1 MMKRVII
8 VKNNSCENIITKC
21 NRCSISCNQ
30 KPLVENMR
38 KSDIM
43 FVGISAKMKET
54 EGEMPLSEN
63 TNSGKLIKMIEER
76 LLEENSN
83 ISCYR
88 SNMVKCVPLDK
99 EGKIR
104 YPNSLEI
111 ENCID
116 NLVYELSIVKPKV
129 VVLLG
134 RLVEKHLKKKIM
146 ELGYNT
152 IIIYHPSYIH
162 VYRKKE
168 IEKYIE
174 ESSKNILKYV

>member
-1 MMKRVII
+1 M
-8 VKNNSCENIITKC
+8 KNNSCDNKIIKC
-21 NRCSISCNQ
+21 NRCSISYNQ
-30 KPLVENMR
+30 KPLIDILR
-38 KSDIM
+38 KADIM
-43 FVGISAKMKET
+43 FVGISAKMKGT
-54 EGEMPLSEN
+54 EDEMPLSEN

-152 IIIYHPSYIH
+152 ITIYHPSYIH

>member
-1 MMKRVII
+1 MN
-8 VKNNSCENIITKC
+8 KNCKESKITKC
-21 NRCSISCNQ
+21 NKCSISCNQ
-30 KPLVENMR
+30 KPLVDNMR

-43 FVGISAKMKET
+43 FLGISAKIKEK
-54 EGEMPLSEN
+54 EDEMPLSEN

-76 LLEENSN
+76 LLEENN
-83 ISCYR
+83 NLLCYR
-88 SNMVKCVPLDK
+88 SNIVKCVPLNEK
-99 EGKIR
+99 GKIR
-104 YPNSLEI
+104 YPDTLEI
-111 ENCID
+111 ENCIE
-116 NLVYELSIVKPKV
+116 NLVYELNIVKPKV
-129 VVLLG
+129 VVFLG

-152 IIIYHPSYIH
+152 ITIYHPSYIY

>member
-1 MMKRVII
+1 M
-8 VKNNSCENIITKC
+8 KNNGCENRIIKC
-21 NRCSISCNQ
+21 NRCNISCNQ

-54 EGEMPLSEN
+54 EGEIPLSEN

-88 SNMVKCVPLDK
+88 SNMVKCVPLDEK
-99 EGKIR
+99 GKIR
-104 YPNSLEI
+104 YSDSLEI

-134 RLVEKHLKKKIM
+134 RLVEKYLKKKII
-146 ELGYNT
+146 EQGYNT
-152 IIIYHPSYIH
+152 ITIYHPSYIH

-168 IEKYIE
+168 IEKYVE

>member
-8 VKNNSCENIITKC
+8 VKNNNCGNIIEKC

-30 KPLVENMR
+30 KPLVDNMR

-43 FVGISAKMKET
+43 FLGISAKIKET
-54 EGEMPLSEN
+54 EDEMPLSEN
-63 TNSGKLIKMIEER
+63 TNSGKLIKMIEGR

-83 ISCYR
+83 ILCYR

-104 YPNSLEI
+104 YPEILEI

-134 RLVEKHLKKKIM
+134 RLVEKYLKKKIN
-146 ELGYNT
+146 EFGYNT
-152 IIIYHPSYIH
+152 ITIYHPSYIH

-168 IEKYIE
+168 IEKYVE

>member
-1 MMKRVII
+1 MKRVII
-8 VKNNSCENIITKC
+8 VKNNNGENIIEKC

-30 KPLVENMR
+30 KPLIDKLR
-38 KSDIM
+38 KSDII

-54 EGEMPLSEN
+54 EDEMPLSEN

-76 LLEENSN
+76 LLKENNN

-88 SNMVKCVPLDK
+88 SNMVKCVPINEK
-99 EGKIR
+99 GKIR
-104 YPNSLEI
+104 YPDILEI

-134 RLVEKHLKKKIM
+134 RLVEKHLKKKII
-146 ELGYNT
+146 EKGYNT
-152 IIIYHPSYIH
+152 ITIYHPSYIH

-168 IEKYIE
+168 IEKYVE

>member
-1 MMKRVII
+1 M
-8 VKNNSCENIITKC
+8 NNNCENIIIRC
-21 NRCSISCNQ
+21 SRCSISCNQ
-30 KPLVENMR
+30 KPLIDKLR
-38 KSDIM
+38 KSDII

-54 EGEMPLSEN
+54 EDEMPLSEN

-76 LLEENSN
+76 LLGENNN

-88 SNMVKCVPLDK
+88 SNMVKCVPLNE

-104 YPNSLEI
+104 YPDILEI

-134 RLVEKHLKKKIM
+134 RLVEKHLKKKII

-152 IIIYHPSYIH
+152 ITIHHPSYIH

>member
-1 MMKRVII
+1 M
-8 VKNNSCENIITKC
+8 NSRYDNIITKC
-21 NRCSISCNQ
+21 NKCSISCNQ

-38 KSDIM
+38 ESDIM
-43 FVGISAKMKET
+43 FLGISAKMKET
-54 EGEMPLSEN
+54 EDEIPLSEN

-76 LLEENSN
+76 LLEENN
-83 ISCYR
+83 NVSCYR

-104 YPNSLEI
+104 YPDSLEI

-129 VVLLG
+129 VILLG
-134 RLVEKHLKKKIM
+134 RLVEKHLKKKII

-152 IIIYHPSYIH
+152 ITIHHPSYIY

-168 IEKYIE
+168 IGKYVE

>member
-1 MMKRVII
+1 MN
-8 VKNNSCENIITKC
+8 KNCKKNRITKC

-30 KPLVENMR
+30 KPLIDRLR
-38 KSDIM
+38 KLDIM

-54 EGEMPLSEN
+54 EDEIPLSEN

-76 LLEENSN
+76 LLGENNN
-83 ISCYR
+83 ILCYR
-88 SNMVKCVPLDK
+88 SNMVKCVPLNEK
-99 EGKIR
+99 GKIR
-104 YPNSLEI
+104 YPDILEI

-129 VVLLG
+129 VILLG
-134 RLVEKHLKKKIM
+134 RLVEKHLKKKII

-152 IIIYHPSYIH
+152 ITIYHPSYIH

-168 IEKYIE
+168 IEKYVE

>member
-1 MMKRVII
+1 M
-8 VKNNSCENIITKC
+8 KNNSCDNKIIKC
-21 NRCSISCNQ
+21 NRCSISYNQ
-30 KPLVENMR
+30 KPLIDILR
-38 KSDIM
+38 KADIM
-43 FVGISAKMKET
+43 FVGISAKIKET
-54 EGEMPLSEN
+54 EDEMPLSEN

-76 LLEENSN
+76 LLEENHN

-88 SNMVKCVPLDK
+88 SNMVKCVPLNEK
-99 EGKIR
+99 GKIR
-104 YPNSLEI
+104 NPDILEI

-134 RLVEKHLKKKIM
+134 RLVEKYLKKKII

-152 IIIYHPSYIH
+152 ITIYHPSYIH

-168 IEKYIE
+168 IEKYVE

>member
-1 MMKRVII
+1 M
-8 VKNNSCENIITKC
+8 KNNSCENRIIKC
-21 NRCSISCNQ
+21 NRCSIVCNQ
-30 KPLVENMR
+30 KPLVENIR

-43 FVGISAKMKET
+43 FVGISAKMRET
-54 EGEMPLSEN
+54 EDEMPLSEN
-63 TNSGKLIKMIEER
+63 TNSGKLIKMIEKR
-76 LLEENSN
+76 LIEKNN

-88 SNMVKCVPLDK
+88 SNMVKCVLLNEK
-99 EGKIR
+99 GKIR

-116 NLVYELSIVKPKV
+116 NLVYELSIVKPKLI
-129 VVLLG
+129 VLLG
-134 RLVEKHLKKKIM
+134 RLVEKYLKKKIN

-152 IIIYHPSYIH
+152 ITIYHPSYIH

-168 IEKYIE
+168 IEKYVE

>member
-1 MMKRVII
+1 M
-8 VKNNSCENIITKC
+8 KNNNSENIIEKC
-21 NRCSISCNQ
+21 NKCNISCNQ
-30 KPLVENMR
+30 KPLIDILR

-54 EGEMPLSEN
+54 EDEIPLSEN

-76 LLEENSN
+76 LLEENIN
-83 ISCYR
+83 ILCYR

-129 VVLLG
+129 IVLLG
-134 RLVEKHLKKKIM
+134 RLVEKHLKKKII
-146 ELGYNT
+146 EQGYNT
-152 IIIYHPSYIH
+152 ITIYHPSYIY

-168 IEKYIE
+168 IEKYVE

>member
-1 MMKRVII
+1 MNKNCKESKII
-8 VKNNSCENIITKC
+8 KC
-21 NRCSISCNQ
+21 NRCSISCNK
-30 KPLVENMR
+30 KPLIDRLR

-76 LLEENSN
+76 LLKENNN

-104 YPNSLEI
+104 YPDSLEI

-116 NLVYELSIVKPKV
+116 NLVYELSIVRPKI

-134 RLVEKHLKKKIM
+134 RLVEKHLKKKIN

-152 IIIYHPSYIH
+152 ITIHHPSYIH

-168 IEKYIE
+168 IEKYVE

>member
-1 MMKRVII
+1 MN
-8 VKNNSCENIITKC
+8 KNCKKNRITKC
-21 NRCSISCNQ
+21 NKCDISCNQ
-30 KPLVENMR
+30 KPLVENMK

-43 FVGISAKMKET
+43 FLGISAKMKET
-54 EGEMPLSEN
+54 EDEMPLSEN

-76 LLEENSN
+76 LLEENN
-83 ISCYR
+83 NLLCYR
-88 SNMVKCVPLDK
+88 SNMVKCVPLNE

-104 YPNSLEI
+104 YPYNLEI

-116 NLVYELSIVKPKV
+116 NLVYELSVVKPKV
-129 VVLLG
+129 VVVLG
-134 RLVEKHLKKKIM
+134 RLVEKHLKKKIN

-152 IIIYHPSYIH
+152 ITIYHPSYIY

-168 IEKYIE
+168 IEKYVE

>member
-1 MMKRVII
+1 MNR
-8 VKNNSCENIITKC
+8 NCEESRITKC

-43 FVGISAKMKET
+43 FLGISAKMKEK
-54 EGEMPLSEN
+54 EDEMPLSEN

-76 LLEENSN
+76 LLEENHN

-88 SNMVKCVPLDK
+88 SNMVKCVPLNE

-104 YPNSLEI
+104 YPNILEI

-116 NLVYELSIVKPKV
+116 NIVYELSIVKPKV

-134 RLVEKHLKKKIM
+134 RLVEKHLKK
-146 ELGYNT
+146 ENC
-152 IIIYHPSYIH
+152 
-162 VYRKKE
+162 
-168 IEKYIE
+168 
-174 ESSKNILKYV
+174 

>member
-1 MMKRVII
+1 M
-8 VKNNSCENIITKC
+8 KNNNCENIIEKC
-21 NRCSISCNQ
+21 NRCSILCNQ
-30 KPLVENMR
+30 KPLIDKLR

-43 FVGISAKMKET
+43 FLGISAKLKET
-54 EGEMPLSEN
+54 EDEIPLSEN

-104 YPNSLEI
+104 YPDILEI

-134 RLVEKHLKKKIM
+134 RLVEKHLKKKIN
-146 ELGYNT
+146 ELVYNT
-152 IIIYHPSYIH
+152 ITIYHPSYIH

>member
-1 MMKRVII
+1 M
-8 VKNNSCENIITKC
+8 NSRYDNIITKC
-21 NRCSISCNQ
+21 NKCSISCNQ

-38 KSDIM
+38 ESDIM
-43 FVGISAKMKET
+43 FLGISAKMKET
-54 EGEMPLSEN
+54 EDEMPLSEN

-76 LLEENSN
+76 LLEENN
-83 ISCYR
+83 NVLCYR

-104 YPNSLEI
+104 YPDSLEI

-129 VVLLG
+129 VILLG
-134 RLVEKHLKKKIM
+134 RLVEKHLKKKII

-152 IIIYHPSYIH
+152 ITIHHPSYIY

-168 IEKYIE
+168 IEKYVE

>member
-1 MMKRVII
+1 M
-8 VKNNSCENIITKC
+8 KNNNCENIIEKC

-30 KPLVENMR
+30 KPLIDKLR

-54 EGEMPLSEN
+54 EDEIPLSEN
-63 TNSGKLIKMIEER
+63 TNSGKLIKMIEGR

-83 ISCYR
+83 LLCYR

-104 YPNSLEI
+104 YPDILEI

-116 NLVYELSIVKPKV
+116 NIVYELSIVKPKV

-134 RLVEKHLKKKIM
+134 RLVEKHLKKKIV

-152 IIIYHPSYIH
+152 ITIYHPSYIY

-168 IEKYIE
+168 IEKYVE

>member
-1 MMKRVII
+1 M
-8 VKNNSCENIITKC
+8 NSRYDNIITKC

-30 KPLVENMR
+30 KPLIDSLR

-43 FVGISAKMKET
+43 FVGISAKIKEK
-54 EGEMPLSEN
+54 EDEMPLSEN

-104 YPNSLEI
+104 YPDILEI

-134 RLVEKHLKKKIM
+134 RLVEKHLKKKIIDQ
-146 ELGYNT
+146 GYNT
-152 IIIYHPSYIH
+152 ITIYHPSYIH
-162 VYRKKE
+162 VYRKKK
-168 IEKYIE
+168 IEKYVE